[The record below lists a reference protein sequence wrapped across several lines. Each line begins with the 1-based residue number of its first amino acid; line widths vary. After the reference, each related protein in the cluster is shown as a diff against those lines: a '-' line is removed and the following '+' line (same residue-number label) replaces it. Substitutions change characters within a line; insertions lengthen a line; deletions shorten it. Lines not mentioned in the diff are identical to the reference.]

1 MTGSGSARD
10 RVLASVRRFPG
21 IHVRELE
28 RRLGLSDRLAHY
40 HLQQLAADGTVQM
53 VEDVGFTRCFAAA
66 TRPRWSARDVA
77 FLCLMRRDVAFRV
90 TVLLLDAP
98 MTHGRLAKRLGLAK
112 ASTSYH
118 LGDLRAA
125 GVLDV
130 EQIGRE
136 RHYRLADPAYV
147 RGMLANFTPVPEDH
161 DAFTRLLQDLVG
173 SGARAA
179 P

>member
-1 MTGSGSARD
+1 MTARGQ
-10 RVLASVRRFPG
+10 VLASVQRFPG

-28 RRLGLSDRLAHY
+28 RSLGLSDRLAHY
-40 HLQQLAADGTVQM
+40 HLQQLVADGTVQL
-53 VEDVGFTRCFAAA
+53 VEDHGFTRCFPAA

-77 FLCLMRRDVAFRV
+77 FLCLLRRDVAFRI
-90 TVLLLDAP
+90 TVLLLDGP
-98 MTHGRLAKRLGLAK
+98 MAHGHMAKRLGLAK

-130 EQIGRE
+130 EAVGRE

-161 DAFTRLLQDLVG
+161 DAFTGLLKDLVG
-173 SGARAA
+173 G
-179 P
+179 